1 MNATQTSTWPPHR
14 RIEAARRRAVDA
26 RHAATRRPTP
36 ENLNRAQELETGLAR
51 MEDEAK
57 A

>member
-14 RIEAARRRAVDA
+14 RIEAARRRALDA

-36 ENLNRAQELETGLAR
+36 ENLNRATELETGLAR
-51 MEDEAK
+51 MEAEAR